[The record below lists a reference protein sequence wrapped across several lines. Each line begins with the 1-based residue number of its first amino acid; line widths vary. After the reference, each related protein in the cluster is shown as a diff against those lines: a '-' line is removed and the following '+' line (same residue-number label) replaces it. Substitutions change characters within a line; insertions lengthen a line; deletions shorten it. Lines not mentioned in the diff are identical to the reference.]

1 MYQSDVC
8 VITSISHPASFIISR
23 RGNMDADYRSPLV
36 LFAMWQHQPLVYSMT
51 AHFLR
56 SSASP
61 RILERWS
68 SISRLA
74 PEDKKMARNHS
85 KLLAVPSL
93 VLGSQYWVVYSPI
106 WQTLTIIQKKS
117 RRGRKEPRMRH
128 KEDENT
134 WQPLFRNGSNFGL
147 VLYRLRRFQILQKS
161 KFSKTGN
168 FEIGSLK
175 LPGVGF
181 SSSHC

>member
-23 RGNMDADYRSPLV
+23 RGNMDADIQFYAWNTKCRIRIGESLSALRWSNASAVRRVRLTVRRSKIPTVLGRGTWRWSVSSFGRKYRSPLV

-74 PEDKKMARNHS
+74 PEDKMARNYS
-85 KLLAVPSL
+85 KLLAVPSN
-93 VLGSQYWVVYSPI
+93 SKWER
-106 WQTLTIIQKKS
+106 W
-117 RRGRKEPRMRH
+117 GR
-128 KEDENT
+128 NL
-134 WQPLFRNGSNFGL
+134 WF
-147 VLYRLRRFQILQKS
+147 
-161 KFSKTGN
+161 
-168 FEIGSLK
+168 
-175 LPGVGF
+175 
-181 SSSHC
+181 